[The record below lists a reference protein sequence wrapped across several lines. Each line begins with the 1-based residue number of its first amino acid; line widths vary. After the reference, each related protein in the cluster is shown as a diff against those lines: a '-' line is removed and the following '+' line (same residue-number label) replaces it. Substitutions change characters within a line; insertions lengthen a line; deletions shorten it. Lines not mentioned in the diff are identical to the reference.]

1 MVTQPTAP
9 LAGLNA
15 MLREEPGVLAALG
28 RASTVLVVPEPA
40 RAVTLAGL
48 LAASR
53 RAPMVV
59 AVPTAA
65 DAERLSADLQN
76 FLPANAVELFP
87 AWETLPFE
95 RVSPS
100 IETMGLRLRTMWRL
114 RTADPSLSVIV
125 APARALVQRLGPHVE
140 DVEPIRVALRDQVDS
155 LQLIEQLVL
164 SGYRRE
170 YQVEHRGEIAVRGSI
185 IDVFPATADVPVRI
199 DLWGDEVERLTEFSV
214 ADQRSTID
222 LEELSVFPAR
232 ELLPSEEVCER
243 AEQLLASQPW
253 GREQWQRLA
262 DGEVFE
268 GMEAWMAW
276 LADSEHVLFDLV
288 PDDGLILLA
297 DPRRLR
303 DRAADIAA
311 DSGTQNVHQRVS
323 TQVGIKGEYG
333 FQILIQYADGKSQL
347 FDNYSELYDSLRAGN
362 SSTLWNGTIPAHI
375 ATSDAAVVER
385 AVPFS
390 DSFLASFQTLP
401 TTAVFRRSSEIFLF
415 ENGGLQDASVR
426 FVDLTP
432 QSDFVDDVY
441 APGRKMSLPMP
452 TEIVVTPTI
461 LSAPVRALPVIETT
475 YPSITGDVEIR
486 NVTENAVE
494 VIVIRVGFDDRN
506 QDGQPDS
513 TELPDRGEV
522 QVVMLK
528 SAEMQEILR
537 RASKLPSVRTNLLNG
552 ELELETKDTK
562 GVMIPSASDIDRWV
576 EDYRNNP
583 SKPAGAYAIITLDP
597 SMGVRV
603 LKVFSVRD
611 FDSKNEELPIVTK
624 EDGVAEEEDR
634 SKNTGIEEQGKP

>member
-1 MVTQPTAP
+1 MIRFGQETDTD
-9 LAGLNA
+9 
-15 MLREEPGVLAALG
+15 
-28 RASTVLVVPEPA
+28 
-40 RAVTLAGL
+40 
-48 LAASR
+48 
-53 RAPMVV
+53 
-59 AVPTAA
+59 
-65 DAERLSADLQN
+65 DA
-76 FLPANAVELFP
+76 
-87 AWETLPFE
+87 T
-95 RVSPS
+95 
-100 IETMGLRLRTMWRL
+100 
-114 RTADPSLSVIV
+114 
-125 APARALVQRLGPHVE
+125 
-140 DVEPIRVALRDQVDS
+140 
-155 LQLIEQLVL
+155 
-164 SGYRRE
+164 
-170 YQVEHRGEIAVRGSI
+170 
-185 IDVFPATADVPVRI
+185 
-199 DLWGDEVERLTEFSV
+199 
-214 ADQRSTID
+214 
-222 LEELSVFPAR
+222 
-232 ELLPSEEVCER
+232 
-243 AEQLLASQPW
+243 
-253 GREQWQRLA
+253 
-262 DGEVFE
+262 GEV
-268 GMEAWMAW
+268 
-276 LADSEHVLFDLV
+276 
-288 PDDGLILLA
+288 
-297 DPRRLR
+297 
-303 DRAADIAA
+303 
-311 DSGTQNVHQRVS
+311 
-323 TQVGIKGEYG
+323 
-333 FQILIQYADGKSQL
+333 
-347 FDNYSELYDSLRAGN
+347 
-362 SSTLWNGTIPAHI
+362 TLWNGTIPAHI

-611 FDSKNEELPIVTK
+611 FDSKNEEF
-624 EDGVAEEEDR
+624 
-634 SKNTGIEEQGKP
+634 SGI